1 MLSTSPDTGLFTD
14 LYQLT
19 MAQAYWR
26 SHRTADATFSLAFR
40 SYPKDRGYFV
50 FAGLAEAIEH
60 MERFGFS
67 GEDVEFLRT
76 LGLFDPDFLEYL
88 GEVRFTGSVRAMREG
103 SIFFAGEPVVE
114 VTAPVIEGQLVETAL
129 LNLISAPVLL
139 ATKASRIVHAA
150 AGRTVVDFAARRA
163 HSADIATRLARDSY
177 MVGFAGTSNL
187 LAASRY
193 GLPAYG
199 TMAHSFVT
207 SFDREIDAFRAY
219 VDSFPDSSTLL
230 VDTYDTVEGTRNA
243 VRVALEMR
251 ERGHALRAIRLD
263 SGDLLALSKECRAI
277 LDSEGLSEVQIFASG
292 GLDEMEIERLLR
304 EGAPID
310 GFGVGTR
317 LGVSADAPA
326 VDSVYKLVVYD
337 GRPVLKLSSEKQTL
351 PGRKQVY
358 RRYDEGGRP
367 LRDVIALADEPA
379 PEGQPEALMREV
391 MAGGK
396 GTRAQASLEELRRR
410 SMRELHSLAQEYKA
424 IRSPKRYRVDHSDA
438 LTTLAAS
445 LAERFFV

>member
-1 MLSTSPDTGLFTD
+1 MPSTSPDTGLFTD

-26 SHRTADATFSLAFR
+26 SRRTADATFSLAFR

-50 FAGLAEAIEH
+50 FAGLAEAIEY
-60 MERFGFS
+60 MERSRLLG
-67 GEDVEFLRT
+67 GGRGVPTDT

-219 VDSFPDSSTLL
+219 VESFPDSSTLL
-230 VDTYDTVEGTRNA
+230 VDTYDTVEGTRKA

-263 SGDLLALSKECRAI
+263 SGDLLAPVQRVPRHP
-277 LDSEGLSEVQIFASG
+277 GLG
-292 GLDEMEIERLLR
+292 GPIRGADLR
-304 EGAPID
+304 Q
-310 GFGVGTR
+310 R
-317 LGVSADAPA
+317 
-326 VDSVYKLVVYD
+326 
-337 GRPVLKLSSEKQTL
+337 R
-351 PGRKQVY
+351 PGRDGDRPTSQRGGAH
-358 RRYDEGGRP
+358 RR
-367 LRDVIALADEPA
+367 LRSRHP
-379 PEGQPEALMREV
+379 
-391 MAGGK
+391 AGG
-396 GTRAQASLEELRRR
+396 LRRR
-410 SMRELHSLAQEYKA
+410 PRRRLRLQAGGVRREAGLEAQLREA
-424 IRSPKRYRVDHSDA
+424 DSAGAETGVPA
-438 LTTLAAS
+438 L
-445 LAERFFV
+445 R

>member
-1 MLSTSPDTGLFTD
+1 MPSTSPDTGLFTD

-50 FAGLAEAIEH
+50 FAGLAEAIEY
-60 MERFGFS
+60 MERSGFS
-67 GEDVEFLRT
+67 REDVEFLRT

-219 VDSFPDSSTLL
+219 VESFPDSSTLL
-230 VDTYDTVEGTRNA
+230 VDTYETVEGTRNA

-292 GLDEMEIERLLR
+292 GLDEMEIDRLLS
-304 EGAPID
+304 EGAPIG

-379 PEGQPEALMREV
+379 PEGQPEALMREA
-391 MAGGK
+391 MAGGRRT
-396 GTRAQASLEELRRR
+396 GAQPSLEQLRRR
-410 SMRELHSLAQEYKA
+410 SMRELHRLPQEYKA
-424 IRSPKRYRVDHSDA
+424 IRSPKRYRVDHSAA
-438 LTTLAAS
+438 LTALTAS
-445 LAERFFV
+445 LAKRFFV